1 MEERN
6 CGLPP
11 ESGCPGSG
19 KAPLLRL
26 PGKLETGDLILLL
39 ILLLVWM
46 EKEDEEILILL
57 SALLVMSL

>member
-1 MEERN
+1 MDHQN

-11 ESGCPGSG
+11 EPGRT
-19 KAPLLRL
+19 KAGRPPLLRL
-26 PGKLETGDLILLL
+26 PGNLEAGDLLLLL